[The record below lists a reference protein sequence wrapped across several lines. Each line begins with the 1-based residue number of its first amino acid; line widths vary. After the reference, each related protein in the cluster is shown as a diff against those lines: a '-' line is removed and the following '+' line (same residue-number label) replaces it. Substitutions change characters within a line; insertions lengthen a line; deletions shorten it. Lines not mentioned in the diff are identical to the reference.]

1 MTSDIDNLCSRYCGV
16 QVGICCLSRAAH
28 MDGERALQRAQWLKR
43 DPSWEDCHCLS
54 FWVAFL
60 FTERSLLNR
69 SNMILRQLLFT
80 VQAAI
85 ANCD

>member
-1 MTSDIDNLCSRYCGV
+1 
-16 QVGICCLSRAAH
+16 
-28 MDGERALQRAQWLKR
+28 MDGERDLQRAQWLQR
-43 DPSWEDCHCLS
+43 DPGCEDCHCLA
-54 FWVAFL
+54 FRVLFL

-69 SNMILRQLLFT
+69 SNMILRRPLFT